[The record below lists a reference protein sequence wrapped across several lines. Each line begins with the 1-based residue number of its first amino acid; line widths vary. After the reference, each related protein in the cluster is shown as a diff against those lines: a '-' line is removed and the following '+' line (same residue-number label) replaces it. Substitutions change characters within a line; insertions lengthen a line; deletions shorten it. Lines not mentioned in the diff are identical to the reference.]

1 MTATD
6 SPRRGLTRALLLFKI
21 GATIALFWLLFQN
34 EEFSVGAL
42 LAELRRVEFGH
53 LLPWVV
59 FAVVVK
65 LVGIFANVHRWQL
78 LLRGQQL
85 KLSFSFLCGSFFVG
99 RFFGIVTPGTLGL
112 DGFKLYDA
120 IRVTR
125 KPIVCSAVLLI
136 DKVVGFIS
144 LASLLVLVF
153 PIAWSLF
160 DSLNA
165 SRALLIGTVAALGT
179 SLFFVFLLFPSLSRP
194 LLRFLPGVRLKDFG
208 VRIFEATTAYAS
220 HRGLLLRA
228 VLLGTVGHLT
238 TALMYWALLSG
249 MSPAD
254 ADAPGVITVLFVALL
269 MTSATLVAPTVGG
282 EGVREYSFAMLLEGL
297 VPQTR
302 SVLFGHAGFWIE
314 KGLLGLPGGLVYL
327 LRKSSYDGSV
337 TRADLER
344 VKAEAL
350 REVASDPE
358 GEP

>member
-1 MTATD
+1 MTAMD
-6 SPRRGLTRALLLFKI
+6 SSRRAVPRALLLLKL
-21 GATIALFWLLFQN
+21 GATVLLFWLLFRN
-34 EEFSVGAL
+34 DEFSVHSL
-42 LAELRRVEFGH
+42 LEELRRVELSR

-59 FAVVVK
+59 FALLIK
-65 LVGIFANVHRWQL
+65 LVGIFANVRRWQL
-78 LLRGQQL
+78 LLRGQEL

-125 KPIVCSAVLLI
+125 KPVVCSAVLLI

-160 DSLNA
+160 ESLNA
-165 SRALLIGTVAALGT
+165 SRAFLIGTVAFLGT
-179 SLFFVFLLFPSLSRP
+179 ALFFVLLLFPALTRP
-194 LLRFLPGVRLKDFG
+194 LLGLLPGVRLKDFG
-208 VRIFEATTAYAS
+208 ARVFEAATAYAS
-220 HRGLLLRA
+220 HRSLLMKA
-228 VLLGTVGHLT
+228 VGLGTVGHLT

-249 MSPAD
+249 MSPAE

-269 MTSATLVAPTVGG
+269 MTSATLVAPTLGG

-314 KGLLGLPGGLVYL
+314 KGLLGLPGGVVYL

-344 VKAEAL
+344 VKAEAA
-350 REVASDPE
+350 RDEASDAE